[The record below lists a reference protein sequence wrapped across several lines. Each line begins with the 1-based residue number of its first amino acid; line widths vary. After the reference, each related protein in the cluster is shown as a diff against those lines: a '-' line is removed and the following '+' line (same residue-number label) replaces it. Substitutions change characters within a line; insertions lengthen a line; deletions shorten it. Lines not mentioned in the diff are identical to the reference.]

1 MFGKHTREGVGM
13 LKIRTSKGQNV
24 ESFFWMIRMSKVKGS
39 ECQKSLCQKER
50 RKSEK
55 LDFRLSDLF

>member
-1 MFGKHTREGVGM
+1 VFGKHTREGVGM

-55 LDFRLSDLF
+55 FNF